1 MKVEADQDK
10 CIGSGQCLLTAP
22 DVFDQRDSDAIVEVL
37 DAHPPAEQAGAV
49 RHAAAGCPAAAIT
62 VLEDRH

>member
-1 MKVEADQDK
+1 MKVEADQEK

-37 DAHPPAEQAGAV
+37 DDHPPADQEGAV
-49 RHAAAGCPAAAIT
+49 RHAAAGCPASAIT
-62 VLEDRH
+62 VHDD